1 MTKQKLTKWYYN
13 NLKVNN
19 WNLYVAVSEQSVT
32 FIGSNNKGF
41 NELESWLKKKR
52 PNILLIA
59 DQEGKTNLVMEQLT
73 EYLMGKRTFFT
84 LAFDFTGTSFQ
95 KKVWAEVA
103 KIPYGTTTCY
113 ADIAQKIGRP
123 QAMRAAG
130 TAIGNNAI
138 TILVPCHRVLGKNNA
153 LRGYRGGG
161 LEMKASLLQLENIW

>member
-19 WNLYVAVSEQSVT
+19 WNLYVAVSEQGVT

-41 NELESWLKKKR
+41 NELESWLMKKG

-59 DQEGKTNLVMEQLT
+59 DQEGKTSLVTEQLT

-84 LAFDFTGTSFQ
+84 LSFDFTGTLFQ

-113 ADIAQKIGRP
+113 ADIAQKIGHP
-123 QAMRAAG
+123 QAMRAVG

-153 LRGYRGGG
+153 LCGYRGG

>member
-1 MTKQKLTKWYYN
+1 MGKQKLNKWYYN

-19 WNLYVAVSEQSVT
+19 WNLYVAVCEQGVT

-41 NELESWLKKKR
+41 NELESWLNKKV

-59 DQEGKTNLVMEQLT
+59 GQEGKTKLVMEQLT

-84 LAFDFTGTSFQ
+84 LSFDFTGTLFQ

-103 KIPYGTTTCY
+103 KIPYETTTCY
-113 ADIAQKIGRP
+113 ADIAQKIGHP
-123 QAMRAAG
+123 QAMQALG
-130 TAIGNNAI
+130 TEIGNNVI

-153 LRGYRGGG
+153 LRG
-161 LEMKASLLQLENIW
+161 L